1 MMSQMSTWEGFL
13 RYSLLALQD
22 GTVRG
27 RQEINTVV
35 AAEAKLT
42 TEQMD
47 EMLSSG
53 QPKYANRIGWAIS
66 FLANVGALD
75 RPKRGQ
81 YVITDAGRAVLTRAS
96 DDLVERDFKEF
107 AKDPASG
114 IRSYTA
120 SVKSVTADE
129 GGSDDS
135 SELDPIEQIEQGIK
149 RVESAVAVELLTRLR
164 EGEPAFFER
173 AVVKLLVAMGYG
185 GADGRAHVTRSSGD
199 EGIDGIIDSDALG
212 INRVYVQAKRYAADS
227 SIGRP
232 ALQGFVG
239 ALSGKGDAGVFIT
252 TSRYTR
258 EAIDYADRT
267 PMRLIL
273 IDGDRL
279 AALMIRYEVGVQ
291 ITDTYHAVE
300 LDEDFFE

>member
-1 MMSQMSTWEGFL
+1 MAL
-13 RYSLLALQD
+13 RD

-35 AAEAKLT
+35 AAEARLT
-42 TEQMD
+42 TEQMN

-66 FLANVGALD
+66 FLANIGALD

-81 YVITDAGRAVLTRAS
+81 YVITDAGRAVLTRTS
-96 DDLVERDFKEF
+96 NDLVERDFKEF

-114 IRSYTA
+114 IRPYTA
-120 SVKSVTADE
+120 SVRSVTADE
-129 GGSDDS
+129 GEVDDS
-135 SELDPIEQIEQGIK
+135 NELDPIEQIEQGIK
-149 RVESAVAVELLTRLR
+149 RVESAVAVELLNRLR

-185 GADGRAHVTRSSGD
+185 GADGRAHVTPSAGD

>member
-1 MMSQMSTWEGFL
+1 MSQMPTWEGFL
-13 RYSLLALQD
+13 RYCLLALQD
-22 GTVRG
+22 GQVRG
-27 RQEINTVV
+27 RQEINALA
-35 AAEAKLT
+35 AAEARLGS
-42 TEQMD
+42 EQIA

-53 QPKYANRIGWAIS
+53 EPMYANRIGWALS
-66 FLANVGALD
+66 FLANVGALN
-75 RPKRGQ
+75 RPKRGH
-81 YVITDAGRAVLTRAS
+81 YVITDAGRRVLARTS
-96 DDLVERDFKEF
+96 GPLSERGFRVLAEDHE
-107 AKDPASG
+107 SG
-114 IRSYTA
+114 IRPYTA
-120 SVKSVTADE
+120 SVRSGLATPAVADE
-129 GGSDDS
+129 PSG
-135 SELDPIEQIEQGIK
+135 LDPIEQIEQGIG
-149 RVESAVAVELLTRLR
+149 RVENAVAADLLDRLR
-164 EGEPAFFER
+164 KGAPEFFER
-173 AVVKLLVAMGYG
+173 AVVRLLVAMGYG
-185 GADGRAHVTRSSGD
+185 GAEGRAQVTRTSGD

-252 TSRYTR
+252 TSRFTR

-279 AALMIRYEVGVQ
+279 ASLMIRYEVGVQ
-291 ITDTYHAVE
+291 VTNTYHSVE

>member
-1 MMSQMSTWEGFL
+1 MSQMPTWEGFL

-22 GTVRG
+22 GVVRG
-27 RQEINTVV
+27 RQEVNTVV
-35 AAEAKLT
+35 ATEAKLT

-75 RPKRGQ
+75 RPKRGH
-81 YVITDAGRAVLTRAS
+81 YLITDAGRAVLKRTSA
-96 DDLVERDFKEF
+96 DLVERDFKEF
-107 AKDPASG
+107 AKDPSSG
-114 IRSYTA
+114 IRPYTT
-120 SVKSVTADE
+120 SVKSVNADE
-129 GGSDDS
+129 NGAEEPSD
-135 SELDPIEQIEQGIK
+135 LDPIEQIEQGIK
-149 RVESAVAVELLTRLR
+149 RVDSAVAVELHTRLR
-164 EGEPAFFER
+164 VGDPAFFER